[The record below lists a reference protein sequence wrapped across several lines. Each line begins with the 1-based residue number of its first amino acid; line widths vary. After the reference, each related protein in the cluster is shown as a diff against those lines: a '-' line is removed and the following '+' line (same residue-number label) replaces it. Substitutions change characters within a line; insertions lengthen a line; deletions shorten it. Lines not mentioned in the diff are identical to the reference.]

1 VRLNPLLTVG
11 AVLVLVGILG
21 LTLIFPKFM
30 AIDGQTFVDQ
40 IDTSTGIDK
49 YQDYLV
55 GDKVIIVDNIARMED
70 ENGNTKVW
78 LESIGK
84 AENDIP
90 FIFKSN
96 IMNDFGIGSSVII
109 SFEVVKD
116 SNGHDT
122 PDGYQNNPPGLSP
135 DAINGRLSTGNEYI
149 FVSLMAVGF
158 GLVGYGSYNLIRGK
172 QQPSVEDD
180 WGMPAAPPAA
190 QPPMPGMAPAPPA
203 ASPMPGMAPVPPAAS
218 PMPGM
223 ALAPPVAA
231 PLQVPSS
238 NPQINP
244 DVTGMSFSSA
254 QPASMSITVPPGVVP
269 GQVLTVT
276 MPSGQVV
283 NVQVPSGSSPGSQ
296 FTITVQQ

>member
-1 VRLNPLLTVG
+1 
-11 AVLVLVGILG
+11 VGILG

-49 YQDYLV
+49 YQDYQV

-96 IMNDFGIGSSVII
+96 LMSDFGIGSSVII

-116 SNGHDT
+116 LNGHDT
-122 PDGYQNNPPGLSP
+122 PDGYHNNPPGLSP

-158 GLVGYGSYNLIRGK
+158 GLVGYGFYNMIRGK
-172 QQPSVEDD
+172 QQPSLDDD
-180 WGMPAAPPAA
+180 WGMPAAPPVMAPVAPPVAPAPMAA
-190 QPPMPGMAPAPPA
+190 SGFPAPPA
-203 ASPMPGMAPVPPAAS
+203 EYPQSIAAIPQPV
-218 PMPGM
+218 
-223 ALAPPVAA
+223 APPIS
-231 PLQVPSS
+231 QPSS
-238 NPQINP
+238 M
-244 DVTGMSFSSA
+244 T
-254 QPASMSITVPPGVVP
+254 ITVPPGVVP

>member
-1 VRLNPLLTVG
+1 MKVG

-30 AIDGQTFVDQ
+30 AIDGQTFVEQ

-49 YQDYLV
+49 FDDYEV
-55 GDKVIIVDNIARMED
+55 GDNVMIVDKIARMED
-70 ENGNTKVW
+70 DNGNTKIW

-96 IMNDFGIGSSVII
+96 IMDDFGIGSSVII

-116 SNGHDT
+116 SDGHDT
-122 PDGYQNNPPGLSP
+122 PEGYQNSPPGLSP

-149 FVSLMAVGF
+149 FVSLMIVGI
-158 GLVGYGSYNLIRGK
+158 GLVGYDFYNMIKGK
-172 QQPSVEDD
+172 KQTSVDDD
-180 WGMPAAPPAA
+180 WGMPPPSPPVAA
-190 QPPMPGMAPAPPA
+190 PPMPGMAPAPPVA
-203 ASPMPGMAPVPPAAS
+203 APPMPGMAP
-218 PMPGM
+218 
-223 ALAPPVAA
+223 APPVAA
-231 PLQVPSS
+231 PPMPGMAPPAPVAAPPVNQPS
-238 NPQINP
+238 
-244 DVTGMSFSSA
+244 TMT
-254 QPASMSITVPPGVVP
+254 ITVPPGVVP

-283 NVQVPSGSSPGSQ
+283 NVQVPTGLSPGSQ

>member
-49 YQDYLV
+49 YQDYQV

-96 IMNDFGIGSSVII
+96 LMSDFGIGSSVII

-116 SNGHDT
+116 LNGHDT
-122 PDGYQNNPPGLSP
+122 PDGYHNNPPGLSP

-158 GLVGYGSYNLIRGK
+158 GLVGYGFYNMIRGK
-172 QQPSVEDD
+172 QQPSLDDD
-180 WGMPAAPPAA
+180 WGMPAPPAA
-190 QPPMPGMAPAPPA
+190 PPVMAPVAPPVAPVAASGFPAPPA
-203 ASPMPGMAPVPPAAS
+203 EYPQSIAAIPQPV
-218 PMPGM
+218 
-223 ALAPPVAA
+223 APPIS
-231 PLQVPSS
+231 QPS
-238 NPQINP
+238 
-244 DVTGMSFSSA
+244 TMT
-254 QPASMSITVPPGVVP
+254 ITVPPGVVP

>member
-1 VRLNPLLTVG
+1 MRFNLLMTVG

-21 LTLIFPKFM
+21 LTIIFPKFM

-40 IDTSTGIDK
+40 IDSSTGIDK
-49 YQDYLV
+49 FEDYEV
-55 GDKVIIVDNIARMED
+55 GGNVMIVDKIARMED
-70 ENGNTKVW
+70 DNGNTKIW

-96 IMNDFGIGSSVII
+96 LMSDFGIGSSVII

-116 SNGHDT
+116 SDGHET
-122 PDGYQNNPPGLSP
+122 PDGYQNSPPGLSP
-135 DAINGRLSTGNEYI
+135 DSINGRLSTSNEYI
-149 FVSLMAVGF
+149 FVSFMIVGI
-158 GLVGYGSYNLIRGK
+158 GLVVYDFYNMIKGK

-180 WGMPAAPPAA
+180 WGMPAAPPV
-190 QPPMPGMAPAPPA
+190 
-203 ASPMPGMAPVPPAAS
+203 MAPV
-218 PMPGM
+218 
-223 ALAPPVAA
+223 APPVAPAAPGPA
-231 PLQVPSS
+231 PLAEYPQSMAAIPQPVAPPISQPS
-238 NPQINP
+238 
-244 DVTGMSFSSA
+244 TMT
-254 QPASMSITVPPGVVP
+254 ITVPPGVVP